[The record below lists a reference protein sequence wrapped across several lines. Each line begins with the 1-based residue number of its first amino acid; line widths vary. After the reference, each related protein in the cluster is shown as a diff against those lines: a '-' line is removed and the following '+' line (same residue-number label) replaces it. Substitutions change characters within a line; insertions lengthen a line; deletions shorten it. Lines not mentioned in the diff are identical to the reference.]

1 MSKGASI
8 KYSPD
13 ELAFI
18 QVNATL
24 SRAAL
29 TQLFNA
35 TFNRDIAVDN
45 IKALC
50 TRKGWKTGRD
60 GRFPKGSVPPNKG
73 TKGLTGANSGSF
85 KKGQQSHTQK
95 PVGYERTTVDGYIE
109 VKVAEPNKFRAKHH
123 IIYEQHFGTIPAGHV
138 VKFKD
143 GNPQN
148 LATDNLVLM
157 SRGELAVLNHL
168 YDHKNAPDEAK
179 PVLITLAKVKA
190 KIGTIKRKATSEVA
204 SQ

>member
-85 KKGQQSHTQK
+85 KKGQQSHTKK
-95 PVGYERTTVDGYIE
+95 PIGYERITVDGYVE
-109 VKVAEPNKFRAKHH
+109 VKVAEPNKFRVKHH
-123 IIYEQHFGTIPAGHV
+123 IIFEQHFGAIPAGHV

-148 LATDNLVLM
+148 LDIDNLVLM

-168 YDHKNAPDEAK
+168 YDHKNSPDEAK

-190 KIGTIKRKATSEVA
+190 KIGTIKRKSTREVA